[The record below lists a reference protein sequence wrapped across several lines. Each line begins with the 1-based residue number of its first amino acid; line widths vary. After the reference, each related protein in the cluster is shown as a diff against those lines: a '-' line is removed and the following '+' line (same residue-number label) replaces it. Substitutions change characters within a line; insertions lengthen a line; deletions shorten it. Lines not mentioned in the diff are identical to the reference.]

1 MLPHPLVSDLTVPD
15 ALVRRRTLPPG
26 AQWETLPIDGWP
38 VRTARWP
45 AASTASPGSILFVG
59 GRADFVEK
67 YGEAYWTWRDAGFGV
82 ATFDWRGQGRS
93 GRLGGNAHAG
103 HGDFDRWTDDLD
115 AVAAWF
121 AAAMAPPYFV
131 VAHSMGG
138 HLTLRHLLRGRS
150 PFGRAV
156 LLAPMLG
163 IHAAAAA
170 PRLVRGLADAAA
182 RFGFGSRYAPLQRG
196 YGAWQQRPER
206 QALLTG
212 CPDRFA
218 DEHWWIAADPALALG
233 GTSFGWL
240 SSAFASIDTLFAPGA
255 LEKIATPM
263 LILAG
268 EHEKLVDLGAIRAA
282 AARLPVGR
290 LEIIPAGR
298 HELLRDVDAVR
309 SDTHRRILAFLK
321 GAE

>member
-1 MLPHPLVSDLTVPD
+1 MLRHPLAPD
-15 ALVRRRTLPPG
+15 PLAPDGLVRRRTLPPG
-26 AQWETLPIDGWP
+26 AQWETLVIDAWP
-38 VRTARWP
+38 VRTVRWP
-45 AASTASPGSILFVG
+45 AAGETSPGSILFVG
-59 GRADFVEK
+59 GRADFIEK
-67 YGEAYWTWRDAGFGV
+67 YGEAYWTWRDEGFGL

-93 GRLGGNAHAG
+93 GRLGRDAHLG

-115 AVAAWF
+115 ALSAWF
-121 AAAMAPPYFV
+121 FATMPAPHFI

-138 HLTLRHLLRGRS
+138 HLTLRHLARGRS

-163 IHAAAAA
+163 IHVAATA
-170 PRLVRGLADAAA
+170 PRLIRRLADTAA
-182 RFGFGSRYAPLQRG
+182 RFGLGRRYAPLQHG

-212 CPDRFA
+212 CPDRFG
-218 DEHWWIAADPALALG
+218 DEHWWIAADPELALG

-240 SSAFASIDTLFAPGA
+240 SSAFASIDALFAPGV
-255 LEKIATPM
+255 LEKIATPL

-268 EHEKLVDLGAIRAA
+268 EDEKLVDLGAIRAA
-282 AARLPVGR
+282 AARLPDAR
-290 LEIIPAGR
+290 LDIIPHGR

-309 SDTHRRILAFLK
+309 ADTHQRILAFLK
-321 GAE
+321 VAA